1 MQIWFFFDAG
11 TGGDGIANLFE
22 RSSNVTSIDGLIN
35 YWRVHRIVDK
45 KIKFYAANP
54 DVNGCFRSVEHFDNK
69 KNQLDPGY
77 VSCVTTNK
85 NCIITSHDVTLTAL
99 YNSDCQDIFCKDQ
112 IKVLL
117 TLTDQ
122 NKSKINAAIKN
133 LCAELNGSVTFNTVD
148 HSMFDIV
155 LDVDKIQTGTIS
167 EISSG
172 DYGSVYY
179 TLTKPDGTKIS
190 GDGSSNLVKGS
201 YECYKRGTI
210 LFLQETTPPAGGK
223 KRRYTR
229 KQRKTR
235 KSNRRVKSY
244 KRRK

>member
-133 LCAELNGSVTFNTVD
+133 LCAELNESVTFNTVD

-155 LDVDKIQTGTIS
+155 LDVDKIQTDWQYVYDFSQSVGLDLDFQDYLEYQDLLKGNKTYMVNNFQVEEYESTICQNN
-167 EISSG
+167 ITYRLI
-172 DYGSVYY
+172 DVW
-179 TLTKPDGTKIS
+179 
-190 GDGSSNLVKGS
+190 
-201 YECYKRGTI
+201 
-210 LFLQETTPPAGGK
+210 Q
-223 KRRYTR
+223 
-229 KQRKTR
+229 
-235 KSNRRVKSY
+235 
-244 KRRK
+244 

>member
-22 RSSNVTSIDGLIN
+22 RSSNVTSINGLIN

-45 KIKFYAANP
+45 KIKFYAVNP
-54 DVNGCFRSVEHFDNK
+54 DVNGCFRSVEPFDK
-69 KNQLDPGY
+69 EKNQLDPGY

-117 TLTDQ
+117 TLADQ

-133 LCAELNGSVTFNTVD
+133 LCAELDQSATNNSVD
-148 HSMFDIV
+148 HSVFDIV
-155 LDVDKIQTGTIS
+155 LDIDKIQS
-167 EISSG
+167 DWQYVYNFSQ
-172 DYGSVYY
+172 SVGLDLDFQKYLEY
-179 TLTKPDGTKIS
+179 QDLLNGNKTYMV
-190 GDGSSNLVKGS
+190 NNFQVEE
-201 YECYKRGTI
+201 YESTVNQNNITYRLI
-210 LFLQETTPPAGGK
+210 DVWQ
-223 KRRYTR
+223 
-229 KQRKTR
+229 
-235 KSNRRVKSY
+235 
-244 KRRK
+244 